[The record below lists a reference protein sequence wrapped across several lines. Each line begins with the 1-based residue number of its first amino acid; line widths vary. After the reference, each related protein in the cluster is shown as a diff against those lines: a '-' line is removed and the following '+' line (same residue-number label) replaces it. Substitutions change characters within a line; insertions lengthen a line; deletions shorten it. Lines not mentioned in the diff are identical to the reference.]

1 MHLQPVVRKTPTQVN
16 YNNQR
21 MINLTPGSW
30 VVYIMEHT
38 NMQNLKNWSRYE
50 KNSNSFT
57 KKQATTNLK
66 YIAKANVESLNYTM
80 DISSPNNR

>member
-1 MHLQPVVRKTPTQVN
+1 
-16 YNNQR
+16 
-21 MINLTPGSW
+21 
-30 VVYIMEHT
+30 MEHT

-80 DISSPNNR
+80 DICQPNNR